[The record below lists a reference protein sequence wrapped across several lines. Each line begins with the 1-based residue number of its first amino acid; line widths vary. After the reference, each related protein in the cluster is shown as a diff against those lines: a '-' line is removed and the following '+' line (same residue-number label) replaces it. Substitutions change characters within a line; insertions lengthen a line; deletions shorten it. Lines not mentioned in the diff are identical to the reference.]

1 MKSGGGLKYVLGPAI
16 IDYMVSRFRKLILQ
30 IIAGTLGI
38 WLATELVKG
47 VVFTGSFRTLCY
59 AGLLLG
65 LINFFIKPILNLVA
79 LPLRIITFGLFS
91 LIINM
96 GIVWFINVFFPE
108 MEIAGLYP
116 LFWATITVW
125 VIGLIASRI

>member
-1 MKSGGGLKYVLGPAI
+1 MKYFSSSAI
-16 IDYMVSRFRKLILQ
+16 IDYMTSKFRKLILQ
-30 IIAGTLGI
+30 IIAGILGI

-47 VVFTGSFRTLCY
+47 IIFTGSPKTLCY

-65 LINFFIKPILNLVA
+65 LINFFIKPLLNLVT

-91 LIINM
+91 LITNM
-96 GIVWFINVFFPE
+96 GIVWFMDVFFPE

-116 LFWATITVW
+116 LLWATITVW
-125 VIGLIASRI
+125 VTSLIASRI